1 MKEKERFIILRSLP
15 KKPVLPQNYSLGS
28 FRTFVEAPEDSE
40 IKIEVEELSQ
50 ENIAKTMQHNDVI
63 AVAPSIPMGLIK
75 PVNSL
80 TMASTMTA
88 TATWGIEAL
97 EANTSPCTG
106 NGVVVGVLDT
116 GIDEKHT
123 AFSGVQLTIKDFT
136 GEGSGDQN
144 GHGTHCAGTIFG
156 QKINGLR
163 IGVATGIKKA
173 IIGKVIGK
181 NGGSSEKIAEAMQWA
196 VGQGAQIISMSLG
209 IDFPGLVKHLESNGM
224 PTELATSKALEGYR
238 SNIFLFESLCNF
250 ILAKRQ
256 SSPGTIIIAAAGNES
271 RRDLHPDYKISVSP
285 PAVSKGIIS
294 VGALAQKSSMYEIAP
309 FSNTGVM
316 ISAPGVDIISA
327 EAGGNLRKMSGT
339 SMATPHAAGVAALWA
354 EQLMKQGMLSS
365 YQLTAKLLAS
375 GTAKSISSGFDPAD
389 IGGGLIKAP
398 Q

>member
-1 MKEKERFIILRSLP
+1 MKEKERFVVLRSSP
-15 KKPVLPQNYSLGS
+15 KKPLLTQNNSLGS
-28 FRTFVEAPEDSE
+28 FRSFGKGKEDSE
-40 IKIEVEELSQ
+40 IKIEVEELSP
-50 ENIAKTMQHNDVI
+50 ENVAKIMQHNDVI

-75 PVNSL
+75 PVNNY
-80 TMASTMTA
+80 TIASTVNK
-88 TATWGIEAL
+88 TATWGVKAL
-97 EANTSPCTG
+97 KADTSPYTG
-106 NGVVVGVLDT
+106 DGVVVGVLDT
-116 GIDEKHT
+116 GIDATHK

-136 GEGSGDQN
+136 GEGDGDKN

-156 QKINGLR
+156 QDINGLR
-163 IGVATGIKKA
+163 FGVATGIKKA
-173 IIGKVIGK
+173 IIGKVIGN

-196 VGQGAQIISMSLG
+196 VDQGAQIISMSLG
-209 IDFPGLVKHLESNGM
+209 IDFPGLVKRLEANGM

-256 SSPGTIIIAAAGNES
+256 SSPGAIIIAASGNES
-271 RRDLHPDYKISVSP
+271 RRDLHPNYKISVSP

-327 EAGGNLRKMSGT
+327 EAGGNLRGMSGT

-375 GTAKSISSGFDPAD
+375 GTANSIISGFDPAD

>member
-1 MKEKERFIILRSLP
+1 MKEKERFIVLRSSP
-15 KKPVLPQNYSLGS
+15 VKPVLTRSYSFGS
-28 FRTFVEAPEDSE
+28 FGNFARNTEDSK
-40 IKIEVEELSQ
+40 IKIEIEELSQ
-50 ENIAKTMQHNDVI
+50 ENLAKTMKHSDVV
-63 AVAPSIPMGLIK
+63 AVAPSIPMGLMK
-75 PVNSL
+75 PVNISAMPP
-80 TMASTMTA
+80 TITA
-88 TATWGIEAL
+88 ATTWGVRAVEAD
-97 EANTSPCTG
+97 TSPYTG
-106 NGVVVGVLDT
+106 NGVVVAVLDT
-116 GIDEKHT
+116 GIDEKHA
-123 AFSGVQLTIKDFT
+123 AFIGVNLSIKDFT
-136 GEGSGDQN
+136 GEGNGDNN

-156 QKINGLR
+156 QNINGFR
-163 IGVATGIKKA
+163 FGIATGVKKA

-196 VGQGAQIISMSLG
+196 IDQGAQIISMSLG
-209 IDFPGLVKHLESNGM
+209 IDFPGLVKSLESDGM

-238 SNIFLFESLCNF
+238 SNVFLFESLCDF
-250 ILAKRQ
+250 LLAKRQ
-256 SSPGTIIIAAAGNES
+256 HSPGAIIIAAAGNES
-271 RRDLHPDYKISVSP
+271 RRDLHPNYKISVSP
-285 PAVSKGIIS
+285 PAVSRGIIS

-327 EAGGNLRKMSGT
+327 EAVGNLRGMSGT

-375 GTAKSISSGFDPAD
+375 GTANSIISGFDPAD